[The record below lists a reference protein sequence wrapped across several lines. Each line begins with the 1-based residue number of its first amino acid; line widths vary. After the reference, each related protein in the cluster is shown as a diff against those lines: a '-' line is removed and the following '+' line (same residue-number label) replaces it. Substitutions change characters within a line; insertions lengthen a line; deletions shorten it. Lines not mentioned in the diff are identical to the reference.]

1 MKNIK
6 IGNKLIGD
14 QHPCYTIAEIGS
26 NFDRSLAKAKRLID
40 LAIESG
46 ADAVKFQSFKAENL
60 VNDDCFKNLKIG
72 YQLNWDKSVFDVYK
86 NAEFP
91 VEFHKDIFDYCQS
104 KKIEFFSAPYDKE
117 SVDFLDKLG
126 VKVFKI
132 GSGDITWLENIEYI
146 AKKNKPILLATGA
159 SDVFQIDR
167 AMKVI
172 RSAGNNQIVL
182 MQCVTNYPASF
193 NEINLK
199 VLPMFREK
207 FDCLVGYSDHSPGTS
222 VAIGTVAMGGCVIE
236 KHFTDDKS
244 QQGPDHSFAM
254 DPNDFRK
261 MVDDIRHM
269 EKILGKPQKII
280 YDEEKPQYVSMKRG
294 LKAKIS
300 VAKGTILKREHINVL
315 RPCQENTVPADK
327 LNEVLGKTLSIDLEI
342 NKPIKFEY
350 FK

>member
-254 DPNDFRK
+254 DPKDFRK

>member
-244 QQGPDHSFAM
+244 QHGPDHSFAM
-254 DPNDFRK
+254 DPKDFRK

>member
-14 QHPCYTIAEIGS
+14 QHPCFTIAEIGS

-244 QQGPDHSFAM
+244 QHGPDHSFAM
-254 DPNDFRK
+254 DPKDFRK